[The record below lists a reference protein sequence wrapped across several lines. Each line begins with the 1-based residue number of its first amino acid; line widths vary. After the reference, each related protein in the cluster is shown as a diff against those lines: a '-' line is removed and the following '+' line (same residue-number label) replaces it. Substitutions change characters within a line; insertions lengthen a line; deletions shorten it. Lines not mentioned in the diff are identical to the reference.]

1 MGNSLTCVTF
11 KQLNI
16 QTWVT
21 FKYLPILLFA
31 HYKNAH
37 PPAFQVCEAHFKIYH
52 PTEFVQSNI
61 GLFQHSTIVW
71 IVFGQCID
79 IDIGIGSH

>member
-1 MGNSLTCVTF
+1 MG
-11 KQLNI
+11 NI
-16 QTWVT
+16 QTIEHSNMGNI
-21 FKYLPILLFA
+21 YLPILLFA

-61 GLFQHSTIVW
+61 GPFQHSTILKRPSTKLYQVPTPLL
-71 IVFGQCID
+71 
-79 IDIGIGSH
+79 SKLRYLK